1 MRKELRAINSLS
13 KYEALNKPKEIE
25 PKKTQQEF
33 SIKQVKELQKEISQK
48 TTQREEKTH
57 TGGR

>member
-25 PKKTQQEF
+25 PKKTQQED
-33 SIKQVKELQKEISQK
+33 
-48 TTQREEKTH
+48 
-57 TGGR
+57 